1 MWFSS
6 SVFYFLYLIA
16 LSFTKSV
23 TTCFSLLSLLSY
35 FFRILRSSYS
45 FKMYSTFCLIFRDFK
60 NSTFYFS
67 YGMTFVYIKGEL
79 ISSNYYIVCLLS
91 DDVMLLWLKFI
102 FEDLLE
108 GDPGFETIGVYSF
121 FLVYYSCEYKIL
133 FICYSNTNIY

>member
-1 MWFSS
+1 
-6 SVFYFLYLIA
+6 
-16 LSFTKSV
+16 
-23 TTCFSLLSLLSY
+23 
-35 FFRILRSSYS
+35 
-45 FKMYSTFCLIFRDFK
+45 
-60 NSTFYFS
+60 
-67 YGMTFVYIKGEL
+67 MTFVYIKGEL